1 MDGQFVK
8 TVHAEYG
15 PFLRGRNAAWAV
27 LVMLVTL
34 LLAPLLL
41 APLLLAPVLTAALAS
56 PASAAQKLLVL
67 GDSLTAGYNLPPG
80 DAYPAQLEAA
90 LKARG
95 VNMPVINAGVSGD
108 TTAAG
113 LARLDWAL
121 AEKPTHVV
129 VALGANDML
138 RGLPP
143 EQARQNLDAIITQ
156 IKQAG
161 VKVMLAGMLAAPNLG
176 ADYGKRFNSI
186 YPDLAAKHGIP
197 LYPFFLD
204 GVVSDARLNLG
215 DGLHPNRDGVAV
227 MVERTLPQIL
237 RFLEN

>member
-27 LVMLVTL
+27 LVMLVT
-34 LLAPLLL
+34 LLL

-138 RGLPP
+138 RGLSP

>member
-27 LVMLVTL
+27 LVMLVT
-34 LLAPLLL
+34 LLL